1 MIEDYWLNAL
11 WSLLPTV
18 VVGAIFW
25 IVMRA
30 ILRSDRNE
38 RATYAKIEA
47 EERARLGLPAAADTA
62 SSREA

>member
-38 RATYAKIEA
+38 RKAYAQVEA
-47 EERARLGLPAAADTA
+47 EQRAKLGLPASETSAP
-62 SSREA
+62 REV

>member
-18 VVGAIFW
+18 VVGIIFW
-25 IVMRA
+25 VVMRA

-38 RATYAKIEA
+38 RKAYAQVEA
-47 EERARLGLPAAADTA
+47 EQRAKLGLPPVEP
-62 SSREA
+62 SSPREV

>member
-38 RATYAKIEA
+38 RKAYAQVEA
-47 EERARLGLPAAADTA
+47 EQRAKLGLPAADTSA
-62 SSREA
+62 PREV

>member
-18 VVGAIFW
+18 VVGIIFW
-25 IVMRA
+25 VVMRA

-38 RATYAKIEA
+38 RKAYAQVEA
-47 EERARLGLPAAADTA
+47 EQRAKLGLPPVEPSAP
-62 SSREA
+62 REV

>member
-18 VVGAIFW
+18 VVGVIFW
-25 IVMRA
+25 VVMRA

-38 RATYAKIEA
+38 RKAYAQVEA
-47 EERARLGLPAAADTA
+47 EQRAKLGLPPADPTA
-62 SSREA
+62 PREV

>member
-18 VVGAIFW
+18 VVGIIFW
-25 IVMRA
+25 VVMRA

-38 RATYAKIEA
+38 RKAYAQVEA
-47 EERARLGLPAAADTA
+47 AERARMGLPPADE
-62 SSREA
+62 SRPTS

>member
-18 VVGAIFW
+18 VVGVIFW
-25 IVMRA
+25 VVMRA

-38 RATYAKIEA
+38 RKAYAQVEA
-47 EERARLGLPAAADTA
+47 EQRAKLGLPPVEPAAP
-62 SSREA
+62 REV

>member
-1 MIEDYWLNAL
+1 MEDYWLNAL

-47 EERARLGLPAAADTA
+47 EERARLGLPAADAA

>member
-18 VVGAIFW
+18 VVGIIFW
-25 IVMRA
+25 VVMRA

-47 EERARLGLPAAADTA
+47 EQRAKLGLPAADAA
-62 SSREA
+62 PSRDA

>member
-18 VVGAIFW
+18 VVGIIFW
-25 IVMRA
+25 VVMRA

-38 RATYAKIEA
+38 RKAYAQVEA
-47 EERARLGLPAAADTA
+47 EQRAKLGLPPVEPSAT
-62 SSREA
+62 REV

>member
-47 EERARLGLPAAADTA
+47 EERARLGLPAADAA

>member
-18 VVGAIFW
+18 VGGIIFW
-25 IVMRA
+25 VVMRA

-38 RATYAKIEA
+38 RKAYAQVEA
-47 EERARLGLPAAADTA
+47 EQRAKLGLPPVEP
-62 SSREA
+62 SGPREV